1 MMDLKKLLALGA
13 CSFAFVACG
22 DDTSNLS
29 EETDALVCPAGD
41 GTDGTV
47 PAVTTETDGGPV
59 ETCPEAPIGGA
70 GGEGGAGGAP
80 VGGNGEPPAP
90 VAAAEWTDSK
100 TLTLTISEHADLGPY
115 GFGFAETGNGGG
127 DGWDGEDCIPGVE
140 DDYDLCHE
148 VPEAGVL
155 TLTSVH
161 PDEGG
166 SIDDL
171 VESETTLMNG
181 PRAAGLTYVLIRG
194 TEDSNCW
201 TWGHNPQHY
210 IDELG
215 CNNLAP

>member
-1 MMDLKKLLALGA
+1 MMNLKKLLALGA

-22 DDTSNLS
+22 EDSKDLSTTVYCDDAGTEQTCVSDDAGMENCTCPTA
-29 EETDALVCPAGD
+29 ETDM
-41 GTDGTV
+41 
-47 PAVTTETDGGPV
+47 
-59 ETCPEAPIGGA
+59 GA
-70 GGEGGAGGAP
+70 GGEGGGGGTAGAGGS
-80 VGGNGEPPAP
+80 GEPPAP

-127 DGWDGEDCIPGVE
+127 DGWDGEDCIEGIS
-140 DDYDLCHE
+140 DSYDICHN
-148 VPEAGVL
+148 VPEDGIL

-166 SIDDL
+166 TIDMLMED
-171 VESETTLMNG
+171 ETTLMNG
-181 PRAAGLTYVLIRG
+181 PRAAGLTYVLIRA

-215 CNNLAP
+215 CNNFAP